1 MQGDNISQL
10 LENTLNPSLLRQAEN
25 TLLNSRQQ
33 EGFITNLLNIGDD
46 AKNKIPIRQS
56 ALIYVKN
63 ALIDDYKEIIRVPDN
78 DF

>member
-33 EGFITNLLNIGDD
+33 EGFITNLLIIGDD